1 MAEEERAWWKEA
13 VVYQVYPQSFQDTN
27 GDGIGDLEGI
37 YERLPYLAKLGIDVI
52 WLSPVYLS
60 PMDDNG
66 YDIADYRVIDPQY
79 GTLEDFDRMLAR
91 AHELGIKII
100 MDLVANHTSD
110 EHWWFK
116 ESRSGRDNP
125 YRDFYVWKDGK
136 VADDGTKLPPNN
148 WESTFSGSAWEYDEG
163 TDQWYLHCF
172 SVKQP
177 DLNWENPK
185 VRQAVYDLMT
195 WWCDRGVDGF
205 RFDVISMISKDQRF
219 PDGKPKKN
227 GFGEPGTFVMNGPR
241 VHEFIQE
248 MNREVLSRYDI
259 MTVGEAQGVT
269 LEEAMRY
276 ANADGSELNMI
287 FQFEHVSASR
297 TTAGSFIGKWG
308 IHKPRMPKVRAIFSK
323 WEQGLEGRA
332 WNSLFW
338 NNHDQPRVVSRYAND
353 APAWREVSAKMAA
366 ATLHLMKG
374 TAYIYQGEE
383 LGMTNLHFTS
393 LEQCRDVEELG
404 IYQQAVVN
412 QGICTHEEMLAAFD
426 NVARD
431 NCRTPM
437 QWDDSPHAGFT
448 TGTPWIDENP
458 NYVEINA
465 AAQVDDPDSVFSFY
479 RKLIE
484 LRHTM
489 PIIVYGTY
497 TPLLEDSPSIWAY
510 KRELDGC
517 TITFA
522 SNWTAEEQPCALW
535 DGNADEE
542 ALICNYPEHTPGILK
557 PYEAYATIRR
567 VP

>member
-1 MAEEERAWWKEA
+1 MSEEKRAWWKES

-27 GDGIGDLEGI
+27 GDGIGDLKGI
-37 YERLPYLAKLGIDVI
+37 TERLPYLAKLGIDVI

-79 GTLEDFDRMLAR
+79 GTLDDFDRMLDR
-91 AHELGIKII
+91 AHGLGIKII

-116 ESRSGRDNP
+116 ESRKSRDNP
-125 YRDFYVWKDGK
+125 YRDYYVWKDGK
-136 VADDGTKLPPNN
+136 LAADGTKLPPNN
-148 WESTFSGSAWEYDEG
+148 WESTFSGSAWEYDG
-163 TDQWYLHCF
+163 LTDQWYLHCF

-185 VRQAVYDLMT
+185 VRREVYDLMA

-205 RFDVISMISKDQRF
+205 RFDVISMISKDQSF

-227 GFGEPGTFVMNGPR
+227 GFGEYGPFVMNGPR
-241 VHEFIQE
+241 VHEFVRE

-269 LEEAMRY
+269 IEEGIRY
-276 ANADGSELNMI
+276 ANAEGTELNMI
-287 FQFEHVSASR
+287 FQFEHVSASK

-308 IHKPRMPKVRAIFSK
+308 IHKPRMPKVKAIFNK
-323 WEQGLEGRA
+323 WEQGLEGKA

-338 NNHDQPRVVSRYAND
+338 NNHDQPRVVSRYGND
-353 APAWREVSAKMAA
+353 APEWRELSAKMAA
-366 ATLHLMKG
+366 ACLHLMKG
-374 TAYIYQGEE
+374 TPYIYQGEE

-393 LEQCRDVEELG
+393 LDQCRDVEELG
-404 IYQQAVVN
+404 IYRQAVVE

-437 QWDDSPHAGFT
+437 QWDASENCGFT
-448 TGTPWIDENP
+448 TGTPWIDPNP

-465 AAQVDDPDSVFSFY
+465 AAQVDDPNSVFSFY
-479 RKLIE
+479 RRLIE

-489 PIIVYGTY
+489 PIIVYGDFA
-497 TPLLEDSPSIWAY
+497 PLLEDSTSIWAY
-510 KRELDGC
+510 ERTLGDQV
-517 TITFA
+517 ITVA
-522 SNWTAEEQPCALW
+522 CNWTDREVPCDLW
-535 DGNADEE
+535 DERPARP
-542 ALICNYPEHTPGILK
+542 LIGNYPQHNDGVLQ
-557 PYEAYATIRR
+557 PYEVYATILS
-567 VP
+567 